1 MKIAQFVTASYSYP
15 LPAGVVFAPLE
26 TTNLLI
32 DGLLARGHDVSWY
45 IPKGAETRAKV
56 RDFGIVPSQLDKRW
70 KKMTATQKTSIH
82 LFSEALFLSRLADEA
97 KEYDIIHIHSFLL
110 ALAFARLIKDRPVVF
125 TLHNPLTDAH
135 VQANALA
142 HKDLKNVFF
151 ISISNNQR
159 KPLPDLNYLATIYHG
174 LEMEKIAWS
183 AKPGRRWVWVGRIVP
198 EKGPDIAIKL
208 AHRLNLEL
216 DIIGPIPKDPIKSTF
231 FVKKIK
237 PYIDGKQIR
246 YLGAKSYQNVLKAF
260 AAAKGFLFPLRWEE
274 PFGLTY
280 IESLACGTPVVTFN
294 RGAASEIIESGH
306 TGFVVETEGEM
317 EKAILRIEEIDRSK
331 CRRAVEERFN
341 AKRVVEEHIQA
352 YKEAIRRFKT
362 QRG

>member
-15 LPAGVVFAPLE
+15 LPTGVVFAPLE

-32 DGLLARGHDVSWY
+32 NGLLARGHDVTWY
-45 IPKGAETRAKV
+45 IPKGAKTRAKV
-56 RDFGIVPSQLDKRW
+56 RDFGITPSQLDKRW
-70 KKMTATQKTSIH
+70 KRITATQKTSIH
-82 LFSEALFLSRLADEA
+82 LFSEALFLSRLAAEA

-125 TLHNPLTDAH
+125 TLHNPLTDVH
-135 VQANALA
+135 VEANALA
-142 HKDLKNVFF
+142 HKD
-151 ISISNNQR
+151 NQR

-174 LEMEKIAWS
+174 IEVEKIAWS
-183 AKPGRRWVWVGRIVP
+183 AKPGRRWLWVGRIVP
-198 EKGPDIAIKL
+198 EKGPDIAIRL

-246 YLGAKSYQNVLKAF
+246 YLGARSYQNVLKAF

-294 RGAASEIIESGH
+294 KGAASEIIESGR
-306 TGFVVETEGEM
+306 TGFVVETEREM
-317 EKAILRIEEIDRSK
+317 EKAVLRIEEIDRSK
-331 CRRAVEERFN
+331 CRRVAEERFN
-341 AKRVVEEHIQA
+341 AQRVVEEHLQA
-352 YKEAIRRFKT
+352 YKEAIRRFKA